1 MNLITAV
8 KNFFLFLLQ
17 VVSFFCNSNA
27 MLVNAMFITDLVQF
41 WHTPLLRYSVL
52 FINTRKSYFFTVLLS
67 VWCWTSTWRHWYL
80 FYSMS
85 MILCTIP
92 VKTSV
97 IQQLSDSQAGNS
109 LLEGQS
115 EGGQ

>member
-1 MNLITAV
+1 
-8 KNFFLFLLQ
+8 
-17 VVSFFCNSNA
+17 
-27 MLVNAMFITDLVQF
+27 
-41 WHTPLLRYSVL
+41 
-52 FINTRKSYFFTVLLS
+52 
-67 VWCWTSTWRHWYL
+67 
-80 FYSMS
+80 MS